1 MHINILHRPEPD
13 SYRKAIFKMQQ
24 DMVHN
29 LGLRATILATA
40 PALEDDDTVAL
51 IKMYKEKYNDEIGI
65 SFHTLNTPSIKKEV
79 GFEEIC
85 LWLYNEED
93 KRKVIRLLLNKF
105 REVFGFEPISA
116 ASYHFDSSSLKILL
130 EECPSIKAVVG
141 GCFEE
146 GVRVYHGCN
155 HSWYLF
161 NEGMPWAAWYP
172 SKTHSLRPAKNES
185 DSFGV
190 VAIPHLTRDLVLGYE
205 SRNDFWASHSP
216 NVQRGMGNK
225 NDNCPYDKNL
235 VDQHRYQE
243 RFNNGYSYLNIFVSA
258 QWLIHNHNSEEA
270 PEISVSLYR
279 QQLEHAKAMVDN
291 NEAQVSTMSEFAEWY
306 KENVPVAHTEVA
318 LAKEILYGSGKHYFW
333 YVSPQMRVLVDLFQG
348 CSIGDLRPYIA
359 EVPVTTGSD
368 SPHTIYGSYPYLV
381 QSQHRTG
388 YLNHCSDGSR
398 STAILKH
405 GNIEVDMAD
414 VECKC
419 DIVFPDQK
427 GFVTKDAKVHFGDKV
442 TATMK
447 TTFRF
452 EDNAQIIIERELVS
466 IEGSDNKS
474 LEITEYFKGCYGIT
488 DYPEDMSGIQLS
500 IDDTSFKYGYKR
512 HAVVVEN
519 VNDMNA
525 AIPAVNTIVGF
536 KPADGEK
543 WKGEIAEGILFNPY
557 YTFKLTRVLT
567 TGKISRICLYL
578 KTTK

>member
-13 SYRKAIFKMQQ
+13 AYRKAIFKMQQ
-24 DMVHN
+24 DLVHN

-51 IKMYKEKYNDEIGI
+51 MKMYQEKYHDEIGI
-65 SFHTLNTPSIKKEV
+65 SFHTLNTPSIKNEV

-85 LWLYNEED
+85 LWLYNQED
-93 KRKVIRLLLNKF
+93 KRKVIRLLLKKF
-105 REVFGFEPISA
+105 RNVFGFEPVSA
-116 ASYHFDSSSLKILL
+116 ASYHFDAGSLRILL
-130 EECPSIKAVVG
+130 EECPSIKAIVG

-172 SKTHSLRPAKNES
+172 SKTHSLRPAKDEN

-190 VAIPHLTRDLVLGYE
+190 VAVPHLTRDLVLGYE

-225 NDNCPYDKNL
+225 ADNCPYDKNL

-258 QWLIHNHNSEEA
+258 QWLIHNHNSEET

-291 NEAQVSTMSEFAEWY
+291 NQAQVSTMSEFAEWY
-306 KENVPVAHTEVA
+306 KKNVPVAHKEVA

-333 YVSPQMRVLVDLFQG
+333 YISPQMRVLVDLFQG

-368 SPHTIYGSYPYLV
+368 SAHTIYGSYPYLV

-405 GNIEVDMAD
+405 GDLEVDMAD

-419 DIVFPDQK
+419 DTVFPEQK
-427 GFVTKDAKVHFGDKV
+427 GFTTKAVKVLFGDQA
-442 TATMK
+442 TATIK

-452 EDNAQIIIERELVS
+452 NDHAQIFIERELVS
-466 IEGSDNKS
+466 IEGSDNPS
-474 LEITEYFKGCYGIT
+474 LEITEYFKGCYGVT
-488 DYPEDMSGIQLS
+488 DYPEDMRGIQLT
-500 IDDTSFKYGYKR
+500 IDETTFKYGYKR
-512 HAVVVEN
+512 RAVAVEN
-519 VNDMNA
+519 VKDMNA
-525 AIPAVNTIVGF
+525 VIPAMGTMVGF
-536 KPADGEK
+536 KPADEEN
-543 WKGEIAEGILFNPY
+543 WKGEISEGILFNPY
-557 YTFKLTRVLT
+557 YTFKLTRVLM
-567 TGKISRICLYL
+567 TGRTSRICLYL